1 MDGLVEIHTAHC
13 LNENIQTASLRYSR
27 QFSGKFAFPA
37 VKTCN
42 EFSVNVNLSPVV
54 QFGDGQCHP
63 GRNILIDLGP
73 VQYGSPALVKLFH
86 RSDFPGLLRAR
97 KIVENRRYFTEPE
110 FRNTYNRQRG
120 RDLRH

>member
-13 LNENIQTASLRYSR
+13 LNENIQTASFRYSR

-37 VKTCN
+37 VKTGN
-42 EFSVNVNLSPVV
+42 EFSVNVNLPPVV
-54 QFGDGQCHP
+54 QFGDGQCRP
-63 GRNILIDLGP
+63 RMDILIDLGP
-73 VQYGSPALVKLFH
+73 VQYGSPALVKLLY

-97 KIVENRRYFTEPE
+97 KIVEKWRHFTEAE